1 MATWKKIV
9 VSGSNISQLN
19 NDSNYITAG
28 GVAANSPNSF
38 ATMSINGTLVLADNP
53 TGSLVFASSSGAG
66 LNIVGSSAPDTITFN
81 LISIPNASLANS
93 SVTVG
98 STAIS
103 LGATSTTLAGL
114 TSVTSTTFVGDLTG
128 TATTASNITPAITN
142 GADNRVLTANTNG
155 TINGEANL
163 TFDGST
169 LTVAGNLT
177 VNGTTTTVNT
187 TNLIVTDQFVLLGSG
202 SVANKDGGIIIQSSA
217 GDNTGFAYFLDNTTN
232 PRWAFSSSVAA
243 NSTTVSPDEYVVS
256 AKSVA
261 GTWTAASA
269 APTYGGTTA
278 GYGNI
283 VIDANG
289 GGDIWIYTI

>member
-19 NDSNYITAG
+19 NDAGYLTTAG
-28 GVAANSPNSF
+28 PGANTF
-38 ATMSINGTLVLADNP
+38 ATMSVNGTAVIADSSVD
-53 TGSLVFASSSGAG
+53 TLLIASSSGAG
-66 LNIVGSSAPDTITFN
+66 LNIVGDSGADSITFT
-81 LISIPNASLANS
+81 LAAIPNTSLANS
-93 SVTVG
+93 SITVG

-128 TATTASNITPAITN
+128 TATTASNITPAISSI
-142 GADNRVLTANTNG
+142 GVNRVTTANANGTLTAQP
-155 TINGEANL
+155 NL
-163 TFDGST
+163 TFDSTT

-177 VNGTTTTVNT
+177 VTGTASFQSTQ
-187 TNLIVTDQFVLLGSG
+187 NLFVADQFILLGSG
-202 SVANKDGGIIIQSSA
+202 SIANKDGGIIVQSAA
-217 GDNTGFAYFLDNTTN
+217 GAEKGFAYFLDDTTN

-261 GTWTAASA
+261 GTWTAAST
-269 APTYGGTTA
+269 APTYGGTAA

-283 VIDANG
+283 VIDTNG
-289 GGDIWIYTI
+289 AGDIWIYTI